1 MYKRILIPVD
11 GSEKSALAARQG
23 AELASKFGSAATL
36 FHVVPVLPV
45 DRVRSIVL
53 DEAKV
58 HGQEMLK
65 QFARDLSSFNIAIDS
80 EIVPGHPA
88 DAICIK
94 ARVDKYDL
102 IVMGSRGLSGVKG
115 YLLGSVSSKVARH
128 APCAV
133 LIVR

>member
-1 MYKRILIPVD
+1 MYKKILIPVD

-23 AELASKFGSAATL
+23 AELASKLEATVTL

-45 DRVRSIVL
+45 DRFRSIVI
-53 DEAKV
+53 DEVKV
-58 HGQEMLK
+58 QGKELLK
-65 QFARDLSSFNIAIDS
+65 QAARDIAEFNVPTDT
-80 EIVPGHPA
+80 EMVPGHPA
-88 DAICIK
+88 DAICLK
-94 ARVDKYDL
+94 ARMDKYDL

-115 YLLGSVSSKVARH
+115 YLMGSVSSAVTRY